1 MSVRLGKLEDSYLL
15 ECVAASWGGGGF
27 LHFMGTMGGTA
38 LPPKKAASYLTHQN
52 AQLHCCGDF

>member
-15 ECVAASWGGGGF
+15 ECVAASWGGGGSH
-27 LHFMGTMGGTA
+27 HFEGILGLTP